1 LRSRIRAAR
10 KSFDWRRRCRKICF
24 GSANRISSSLTSK
37 YSLIVF
43 DWDGTLM
50 DSTAG
55 IALAIQHAA
64 RDLGLPVP
72 DRAQAHHVIGLGL
85 EDALRAA
92 VPALPKERYTDF
104 VEAYRRHFLA
114 RQEEMVLFPGVRELL
129 GELSARGLQLAVA
142 TGKSRR
148 GLDHQLGVTGLRA
161 LFAASRCADETKPK
175 PHPAML
181 LELMHEL
188 AFEKHELLMIG
199 DTSHD
204 LGMAQSAGV
213 DAVAV
218 GYGAHPLESLSAWK
232 PRASVASVGELR
244 QWLTKNA

>member
-1 LRSRIRAAR
+1 MR
-10 KSFDWRRRCRKICF
+10 
-24 GSANRISSSLTSK
+24 
-37 YSLIVF
+37 YPLIVF

-50 DSTAG
+50 DSTVG
-55 IALAIQHAA
+55 ITIAIQEAA

-72 DRAQAHHVIGLGL
+72 DRERASHVIGLGL
-85 EDALRAA
+85 LDALQAA
-92 VPALPKERYTDF
+92 VPALPQEKYPEF
-104 VEAYRRHFLA
+104 VEAYRRHFRA
-114 RQEEMVLFPGVRELL
+114 RQDAMELFPGVREML
-129 GELSARGLQLAVA
+129 GALKASGRRLAVA

-148 GLDHQLGVTGLRA
+148 GLDHQFGLTGLGE

-181 LELMHEL
+181 LELMDEL
-188 AFEKHELLMIG
+188 AVRRHELLMIG

-218 GYGAHPLESLSAWK
+218 GYGAHAIESLSAWN
-232 PRASVASVGELR
+232 PRASVRSVAELR
-244 QWLTKNA
+244 QWLAKNA